1 MKQFIAGGRL
11 LTAGRLDGA
20 FANLLI
26 DGDRIVAVLRPDETV
41 TEDARRIDAT
51 DRLLIPGLVN
61 AHTHAT
67 SNLSKGLADRWS
79 LELLLN
85 AFPWTGGGRTLDLKY
100 LSAFIGA
107 VEMVRKGC
115 TACYDLVAEI
125 PAPSRDG
132 IDAVARA
139 YRDIGMRAVIAPM
152 MADRSFYQAVPG
164 LLDAM
169 PPALRERVEAIRLN
183 PHEVSLATCRALI
196 ETWSFDRD
204 QLRPAL
210 APTIPHHCSD
220 EFLAGCRDLAAEHAV
235 GVHMHVAE
243 SKVQAVVGIARYG
256 TTLVGHLQKLGILTP
271 RFTAAHA
278 IWLDDD
284 DIRRL
289 ADCGAAVAHNPGSN
303 LKLGAGLAATRL
315 MRDLGV
321 PLGVGT
327 DGCSCSDNLNMFEAM
342 RLAAFGSRVQGPDP
356 RAWLTAAEAFEAAT
370 VGGARALGLGDRIG
384 QLAPGYKA
392 DVVFLDLASIN
403 YIPLNEPLHHVVFC
417 EDSTGVDR
425 VMIGGRMVV
434 AGGAVL
440 GIDMRKLAADAARA
454 AVRLAEVNAGAQA
467 LVQALEPVVLDYC
480 VGLARQ
486 PYHVQRWCIDS
497 GHASP
502 TRRDG

>member
-1 MKQFIAGGRL
+1 MKQLIAGGRL

-26 DGDRIVAVLRPDETV
+26 DGDRIAAVLPPDEAV
-41 TEDARRIDAT
+41 TDDARRIDAS

-67 SNLSKGLADRWS
+67 AHLSKGLADRWS

-85 AFPWTGGGRTLDLKY
+85 AQPWTGGGRTLDLKY

-125 PAPSRDG
+125 PAPSLDG
-132 IDAVARA
+132 IEAVARA
-139 YRDIGMRAVIAPM
+139 YRDVGMRAVIAPM
-152 MADRSFYQAVPG
+152 MADRSFYQAIPG

-169 PPALRERVEAIRLN
+169 PAALRERAEAMRLS
-183 PHEVSLATCRALI
+183 PYETSLATCRTLI
-196 ETWSFDRD
+196 ERWPWDRD

-210 APTIPHHCSD
+210 APTIPHHCTD
-220 EFLAGCRDLAAEHAV
+220 AFLAGCRDLAAEHGI

-243 SKVQAVVGIARYG
+243 SKVQAVVGIKRYG
-256 TTLVGHLQKLGILTP
+256 ATLVGHLQKLGLLTP
-271 RFTAAHA
+271 GFTAAHA

-303 LKLGAGLAATRL
+303 LRLGSGLAATRR

-321 PLGVGT
+321 PFGVGT
-327 DGCSCSDNLNMFEAM
+327 DGCLSSDNLNMFEAM

-356 RAWLTAAEAFEAAT
+356 REWLSAAEAFEAGT

-384 QLAPGYKA
+384 QLAPAYKA
-392 DVVFLDLASIN
+392 DVVFLDTTSIN
-403 YIPLNEPLHHVVFC
+403 YVPLNEPLHHVVFC
-417 EDSTGVDR
+417 EDATGVDR

-434 AGGAVL
+434 ENGAVL
-440 GIDMRKLAADAARA
+440 GVDMRKLAAQAADGAAHLADA
-454 AVRLAEVNAGAQA
+454 NAGARA
-467 LVQALEPVVLDYC
+467 LVQAIEPVVLEYC

-486 PYHVQRWCIDS
+486 SYHVHRWCNDPAHHS
-497 GHASP
+497 TA
-502 TRRDG
+502 

>member
-1 MKQFIAGGRL
+1 MKQLIEGGRL

-26 DGDRIVAVLRPDETV
+26 DGDRIAAVLRPDETV

-67 SNLSKGLADRWS
+67 AHLSKGLADRWS

-85 AFPWTGGGRTLDLKY
+85 AFPWTSGGRTLDLKY

-132 IDAVARA
+132 IEAVARA
-139 YRDIGMRAVIAPM
+139 YHDAGMRAVIAPM
-152 MADRSFYQAVPG
+152 MADQSFYQAIPG
-164 LLDAM
+164 LIQAM
-169 PPALRERVEAIRLN
+169 PPPLRGRAEAFRLN
-183 PHEVSLATCRALI
+183 PYEVSLATCRALI
-196 ETWSFDRD
+196 ETWRWDRD
-204 QLRPAL
+204 ELRPAL
-210 APTIPHHCSD
+210 APTIPHHCTD
-220 EFLAGCRDLAAEHAV
+220 AFLAGCRDLAAEHAI

-256 TTLVGHLQKLGILTP
+256 TTLVGHLQKLGVLTP
-271 RFTAAHA
+271 GFTAAHA

-303 LKLGAGLAATRL
+303 LKLGAGVAATRR

-392 DVVFLDLASIN
+392 DVVFLDLTSIN
-403 YIPLNEPLHHVVFC
+403 YVPLNEPLYHVVFC
-417 EDSTGVDR
+417 EDATGVDR
-425 VMIGGRMVV
+425 VMIGGRMIVE
-434 AGGAVL
+434 GGTVL
-440 GIDMRKLAADAARA
+440 GIDMGKLAAAAANA
-454 AVRLAEVNAGAQA
+454 AAHLAEVNAGARA
-467 LVQALEPVVLDYC
+467 LVQALEPIVLDYC

-486 PYHVQRWCIDS
+486 PYHVQRWCGDPE
-497 GHASP
+497 HA
-502 TRRDG
+502 G

>member
-1 MKQFIAGGRL
+1 MKQLIEGGRL

-26 DGDRIVAVLRPDETV
+26 EGDRIVAVLRPDEAV
-41 TEDARRIDAT
+41 TDNARRIDAT

-67 SNLSKGLADRWS
+67 AHLCKGLADRWS

-85 AFPWTGGGRTLDLKY
+85 AQPWTGGGRTLDLKY

-125 PAPSRDG
+125 PAPSLDG
-132 IDAVARA
+132 IEAVARA

-169 PPALRERVEAIRLN
+169 PAALRERAEAIRLS
-183 PHEVSLATCRALI
+183 PYETSLDTCRALI
-196 ETWSFDRD
+196 ETWPWDRD

-210 APTIPHHCSD
+210 APTIPHHCTD
-220 EFLAGCRDLAAEHAV
+220 AFLAGCRDLAAEHGV
-235 GVHMHVAE
+235 GVQMHVAE
-243 SKVQAVVGIARYG
+243 SKVQAVVGIKRYG
-256 TTLVGHLQKLGILTP
+256 TTLVGHLQKLGLLTP
-271 RFTAAHA
+271 GFTAAHA

-289 ADCGAAVAHNPGSN
+289 GDCGAVVAHNPGSN
-303 LKLGAGLAATRL
+303 LRLGSGLAATRR

-321 PLGVGT
+321 PFGVGT
-327 DGCSCSDNLNMFEAM
+327 DGCISSDNLNMFEAM

-356 RAWLTAAEAFEAAT
+356 RQWLTAAEAFEAAT
-370 VGGARALGLGDRIG
+370 VGGARALGLGDHIG

-392 DVVFLDLASIN
+392 DVIFLDTTSIN
-403 YIPLNEPLHHVVFC
+403 YVPLNEPLHHVVFC
-417 EDSTGVDR
+417 EDATGVDR
-425 VMIGGRMVV
+425 VMIGGRIVV
-434 AGGAVL
+434 ESGAVL
-440 GIDMRKLAADAARA
+440 GVDMRKLAAQAADAAA
-454 AVRLAEVNAGAQA
+454 HLAEANAGARA
-467 LVQALEPVVLDYC
+467 LVQAIEPVVLEYC

-486 PYHVQRWCIDS
+486 PYHVHRWCDDATRYS
-497 GHASP
+497 GSRS
-502 TRRDG
+502 T